1 MKSIHSPI
9 DVDTDDRCRP
19 VRLYWR
25 SNTYHVSRILD
36 RWVLQNR
43 WWAREE
49 KRLYVLVEAS
59 LAAGEPVA
67 GKAAQHLE
75 LYLKTSAVG
84 SGNEW
89 TLARVVD

>member
-1 MKSIHSPI
+1 MKSIQSPI
-9 DVDTDDRCRP
+9 DVDTDDLCRP

-49 KRLYVLVEAS
+49 RRLYVLVEAT
-59 LAAGEPVA
+59 LGVGDAV
-67 GKAAQHLE
+67 QHLE
-75 LYLKTSAVG
+75 LYLRGT
-84 SGNEW
+84 EW
-89 TLARVVD
+89 MLARVVD

>member
-1 MKSIHSPI
+1 MKSIQCPI

-36 RWVLQNR
+36 RWVLQTR

-49 KRLYVLVEAS
+49 RRLYVLVEAS
-59 LAAGEPVA
+59 LAASEAV
-67 GKAAQHLE
+67 QYLE
-75 LYLKTSAVG
+75 LYKTGAAG
-84 SGNEW
+84 SGTEW

>member
-1 MKSIHSPI
+1 LKSIHSPI

-25 SNTYHVSRILD
+25 SNTYHGSRILD

-49 KRLYVLVEAS
+49 RRLYVLVEAS
-59 LAAGEPVA
+59 LAVGDAV
-67 GKAAQHLE
+67 QHLE
-75 LYLKTSAVG
+75 LYLQGTD
-84 SGNEW
+84 W

>member
-1 MKSIHSPI
+1 MKSIQSPI

-49 KRLYVLVEAS
+49 RRLYVLVEAT
-59 LAAGEPVA
+59 LGVGDAV
-67 GKAAQHLE
+67 QHLE
-75 LYLKTSAVG
+75 LYLRGT
-84 SGNEW
+84 EW
-89 TLARVVD
+89 MLARVVD

>member
-1 MKSIHSPI
+1 MKSIQSPI

-19 VRLYWR
+19 VRLYWC

-49 KRLYVLVEAS
+49 RRLYVLVEAS
-59 LAAGEPVA
+59 LGVGNAV
-67 GKAAQHLE
+67 QHLE
-75 LYLKTSAVG
+75 LYLRGT
-84 SGNEW
+84 EW
-89 TLARVVD
+89 MLARVVD

>member
-9 DVDTDDRCRP
+9 DVDTDDHCRP

-49 KRLYVLVEAS
+49 RRLYVLVEAS
-59 LAAGEPVA
+59 LAVGDAV
-67 GKAAQHLE
+67 QHLE
-75 LYLKTSAVG
+75 LYLKGTD
-84 SGNEW
+84 W

>member
-1 MKSIHSPI
+1 LKSIQSPI
-9 DVDTDDRCRP
+9 DVDTDDLCRP

-49 KRLYVLVEAS
+49 RRLYVLVEAT
-59 LAAGEPVA
+59 LGVGDAV
-67 GKAAQHLE
+67 QHLE
-75 LYLKTSAVG
+75 LYLRGT
-84 SGNEW
+84 EW
-89 TLARVVD
+89 MLARVVD

>member
-1 MKSIHSPI
+1 MKSIQCPI

-36 RWVLQNR
+36 RWVLQTR

-49 KRLYVLVEAS
+49 RRLYVLVEAS
-59 LAAGEPVA
+59 LAASEAV
-67 GKAAQHLE
+67 QYLE
-75 LYLKTSAVG
+75 LYLKTGAVG
-84 SGNEW
+84 SGTEW